1 MTDRELVLSTLRKYG
16 AEQAQA
22 LQDKAGELTGTALYD
37 EKDFIP
43 SLAAARAKKNML
55 ERPVGFVCRSTA
67 GRVVALLQVYDSD
80 TYPQEPEELAAQ
92 WRFKWST
99 DPSKALPFAKLATSP
114 YGKGDCCIWEDKVWR
129 STIDSNVYSPEEYPA
144 GWEEI
149 TDE

>member
-1 MTDRELVLSTLRKYG
+1 MTDRDFILSTLRRYG
-16 AEQAQA
+16 KSMAAAMQE
-22 LQDKAGELTGTALYD
+22 KAGELTGTELYAEAD
-37 EKDFIP
+37 WLP
-43 SLAAARAKKNML
+43 SFAFARANRNML
-55 ERPVGFVCRSTA
+55 ERSIGFTCISTA
-67 GRVVALLQVYDSD
+67 GRVVSLLQPYDSD

-99 DPSKALPFAKLATSP
+99 DPAKALPFAKLATSP